1 MAVEFRRTCL
11 TLPIPVELRRRR
23 WRGLGFPALGFA
35 VDPQS
40 AASFL
45 VDDLTTL
52 RAVTWDEPW
61 TSEVELKLGLVL
73 TFLSSNFQ
81 GCTMF
86 GFCGIKNPRCT
97 WNHQAVTIF
106 VELRRA
112 SRALPIPVKV
122 RCRCSRSHCYCA
134 LTFTENSLAGAFA
147 HQHATIDTV
156 ILLVQLGWAG
166 FALIIPVQ
174 LLRGPL
180 GCVFCR
186 PAGS

>member
-1 MAVEFRRTCL
+1 MAVEFRRTCR

-23 WRGLGFPALGFA
+23 WQGLGFPALGFA
-35 VDPQS
+35 VDPQR

-52 RAVTWDEPW
+52 R
-61 TSEVELKLGLVL
+61 
-73 TFLSSNFQ
+73 
-81 GCTMF
+81 
-86 GFCGIKNPRCT
+86 
-97 WNHQAVTIF
+97 AVTIF

-122 RCRCSRSHCYCA
+122 RRRCSGSHCYCA

-147 HQHATIDTV
+147 HQHATIGTV

-186 PAGS
+186 PGDSGCNQQDESEFLCLKQAEMSKM

>member
-1 MAVEFRRTCL
+1 MAVEFRRTCR

-35 VDPQS
+35 VDPQR

-52 RAVTWDEPW
+52 R
-61 TSEVELKLGLVL
+61 
-73 TFLSSNFQ
+73 
-81 GCTMF
+81 
-86 GFCGIKNPRCT
+86 
-97 WNHQAVTIF
+97 AVTIF

-122 RCRCSRSHCYCA
+122 RRRCSGSHCYCA

-147 HQHATIDTV
+147 HQHATIGTV

-186 PAGS
+186 PGDSGCNQQDESEFLCLKHAEMWKM